1 MNKCVVFLWYSV
13 STKEFDYEKGT
24 RKKINGRFERNE
36 VSSSSLKQRKPG
48 TGPTKVLRGKHPG
61 DAFMLLGKL
70 VWLSK
75 LNVGRWSTKGP
86 FPISSIAALV
96 TLGCL
101 WFCVFYPLKM
111 EHLGGKNPL
120 WTPAPRS
127 VSGAKS
133 TLGKSVDF
141 TYSKDRQLPTE
152 GICTTS

>member
-1 MNKCVVFLWYSV
+1 MCGIFMIFSIHKGVWLW
-13 STKEFDYEKGT
+13 
-24 RKKINGRFERNE
+24 ERNKE
-36 VSSSSLKQRKPG
+36 ENQWQIWEEWSFFKFTEAEKTRHWTNKSAQRQ
-48 TGPTKVLRGKHPG
+48 TSRRCFH
-61 DAFMLLGKL
+61 AFGKL